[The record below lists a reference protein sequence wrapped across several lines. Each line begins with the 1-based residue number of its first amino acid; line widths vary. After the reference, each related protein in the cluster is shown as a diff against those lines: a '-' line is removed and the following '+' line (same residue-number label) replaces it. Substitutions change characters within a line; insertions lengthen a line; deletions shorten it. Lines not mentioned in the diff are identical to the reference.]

1 MSRYRQTMS
10 ELLEQVRAPKESA
23 DYLMPKLNPSQ
34 INNIKKTWSMKTAKD
49 ITPAIRDMIKKM
61 DIPTQLAIKHAKIN
75 VLSDLIEGTDE
86 DLIEAC
92 WKGYRRGKGNSC
104 IKMKKR

>member
-34 INNIKKTWSMKTAKD
+34 IMNIKKTWSMKTAKD
-49 ITPAIRDMIKKM
+49 VTPAIKDMISQFQ
-61 DIPTQLAIKHAKIN
+61 I
-75 VLSDLIEGTDE
+75 
-86 DLIEAC
+86 
-92 WKGYRRGKGNSC
+92 RRC
-104 IKMKKR
+104 